1 LILVIA
7 LLIFILRIINIKN
20 KAEGSN
26 MSNKEIIESA
36 LKLSPPEK
44 LLIVESILRSLDE
57 PDKEIE
63 NIWIEEAEK
72 RLQAYRDGKLE
83 GIPMEDIFKSK

>member
-1 LILVIA
+1 
-7 LLIFILRIINIKN
+7 LLIFFIEIIIIKN
-20 KAEGSN
+20 YLTGNE

-63 NIWIEEAEK
+63 NIWIVEAER
-72 RLQAYRDGKLE
+72 RLKAYREGKLK
-83 GIPMEDIFKSK
+83 GIPMEDIFKQ

>member
-1 LILVIA
+1 
-7 LLIFILRIINIKN
+7 
-20 KAEGSN
+20 

-57 PDKEIE
+57 PNKDIE
-63 NIWIEEAEK
+63 NIWIDEAEK
-72 RLQAYRDGKLE
+72 RLKAYREGKLE
-83 GIPMEDIFKSK
+83 GIPMENLNR

>member
-1 LILVIA
+1 
-7 LLIFILRIINIKN
+7 
-20 KAEGSN
+20 

-44 LLIVESILRSLDE
+44 LFIVESILRSLDE
-57 PDKEIE
+57 PNKEIE

-72 RLQAYRDGKLE
+72 RLKVYRDGKLE
-83 GIPMEDIFKSK
+83 GIPMEDIFKK

>member
-1 LILVIA
+1 
-7 LLIFILRIINIKN
+7 
-20 KAEGSN
+20 
-26 MSNKEIIESA
+26 MSSREIIESA

-57 PDKEIE
+57 PNKEIE

-72 RLQAYRDGKLE
+72 RLKAYRDGKLE
-83 GIPMEDIFKSK
+83 GIPMEDIFKK

>member
-1 LILVIA
+1 
-7 LLIFILRIINIKN
+7 
-20 KAEGSN
+20 
-26 MSNKEIIESA
+26 MSNREIIESA

-57 PDKEIE
+57 PNKEIE

-83 GIPMEDIFKSK
+83 GIPMEDIFKK

>member
-1 LILVIA
+1 
-7 LLIFILRIINIKN
+7 
-20 KAEGSN
+20 

-44 LLIVESILRSLDE
+44 LLIVESILKSLDE

-63 NIWIEEAEK
+63 NIWLEEAEK
-72 RLQAYRDGKLE
+72 RLKAYREGKLE
-83 GIPMEDIFKSK
+83 GIPMEDIFKKQ

>member
-1 LILVIA
+1 
-7 LLIFILRIINIKN
+7 
-20 KAEGSN
+20 

-44 LLIVESILRSLDE
+44 LFIVESILRSLDE
-57 PDKEIE
+57 PNKEIE

-72 RLQAYRDGKLE
+72 RLKAYREGKLE
-83 GIPMEDIFKSK
+83 GIPMEEIFKKQK

>member
-1 LILVIA
+1 
-7 LLIFILRIINIKN
+7 
-20 KAEGSN
+20 

-57 PDKEIE
+57 PNKEIE
-63 NIWIEEAEK
+63 NIWIEEAER
-72 RLQAYRDGKLE
+72 RLKAYRDGKLE
-83 GIPMEDIFKSK
+83 GIPMEDIFKK

>member
-1 LILVIA
+1 
-7 LLIFILRIINIKN
+7 
-20 KAEGSN
+20 

-63 NIWIEEAEK
+63 NVWIEEAEK
-72 RLQAYRDGKLE
+72 RLKAYRDGKLK
-83 GIPMEDIFKSK
+83 GIPMEDIFKS

>member
-1 LILVIA
+1 
-7 LLIFILRIINIKN
+7 
-20 KAEGSN
+20 

-57 PDKEIE
+57 PNKEIE

-72 RLQAYRDGKLE
+72 RLKAYRDGKLE
-83 GIPMEDIFKSK
+83 GIPMEDIFKK

>member
-1 LILVIA
+1 
-7 LLIFILRIINIKN
+7 
-20 KAEGSN
+20 

-63 NIWIEEAEK
+63 SIWIEEAEK

-83 GIPMEDIFKSK
+83 GIPMEDIFKKLR